1 MQAGEEVDVR
11 LEPEGAPQADAEPT
25 WCPAIVASR
34 PANLNIALEV
44 RVDEDGVSRHGVG
57 AQTSV
62 SRKTHVLHG
71 LPVRRT
77 AFARS
82 ARRSGGGRYHVWR
95 DRYVS
100 GSDY

>member
-1 MQAGEEVDVR
+1 MQVGEEVDVR

-25 WCPAIVASR
+25 WCPAIVARR

-62 SRKTHVLHG
+62 SRKTH
-71 LPVRRT
+71 
-77 AFARS
+77 
-82 ARRSGGGRYHVWR
+82 
-95 DRYVS
+95 
-100 GSDY
+100 